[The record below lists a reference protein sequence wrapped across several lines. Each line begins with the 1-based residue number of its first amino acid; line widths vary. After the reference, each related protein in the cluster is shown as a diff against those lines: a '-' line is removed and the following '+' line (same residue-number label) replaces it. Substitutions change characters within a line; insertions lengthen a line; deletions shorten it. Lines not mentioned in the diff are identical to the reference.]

1 MAFAFLEDLVSAVF
15 VFILNIENGIDEVL
29 ALQRPEAILPAET
42 GEHRA
47 VVKGGLTVQVKL
59 CGPPGG
65 RPVFKLGPVGVEA
78 VTAPLGANSGEI
90 LDLKV
95 AGLFQIVIVGHK
107 IRAFLSNG
115 RGSRAKGK

>member
-15 VFILNIENGIDEVL
+15 VFILHIENGIDEVL

-47 VVKGGLTVQVKL
+47 VVEGGLTVQVKL

-78 VTAPLGANSGEI
+78 VTAALAANSGEVV
-90 LDLKV
+90 DVKA
-95 AGLFQIVIVGHK
+95 AGHYHT
-107 IRAFLSNG
+107 
-115 RGSRAKGK
+115 

>member
-15 VFILNIENGIDEVL
+15 VFILHIENGIDEVL

-65 RPVFKLGPVGVEA
+65 RPVFKCGSVGVED
-78 VTAPLGANSGEI
+78 VTAPLCVDSIEI
-90 LDLKV
+90 LELNVD
-95 AGLFQIVIVGHK
+95 
-107 IRAFLSNG
+107 
-115 RGSRAKGK
+115 GSL